1 MTHLLACA
9 VLLNSL
15 VPSAAAQP
23 TAEALSQTAAA
34 AAPDTPVQVL
44 LSGPALLEQPL
55 RGFYLEMRGG
65 PGYALRGTQLPADPT
80 FPQLGGV
87 DEALGQS
94 AFVNLAAGYE
104 LSHWVALQGILGAEA
119 ISGRREDRVRGLGLV
134 YGGLGLRFA
143 AQVASRWQVSLAPH
157 ILLARA
163 STAVDPPQAG
173 LGLLASVGADYFVH
187 VRHFSLGVDL
197 QVLVPLK
204 PLRATVGLAPHVRYT
219 F

>member
-1 MTHLLACA
+1 
-9 VLLNSL
+9 
-15 VPSAAAQP
+15 
-23 TAEALSQTAAA
+23 
-34 AAPDTPVQVL
+34 
-44 LSGPALLEQPL
+44 
-55 RGFYLEMRGG
+55 MRGG
-65 PGYALRGTQLPADPT
+65 AGYALHGAPLPPDPS

-87 DEALGQS
+87 DESLGQS
-94 AFVNLAAGYE
+94 AFANLSLGYE
-104 LSHWVALQGILGAEA
+104 LSHWVALQGLLGGEA
-119 ISGRREDRVRGLGLV
+119 ISGRRDDRVRGLGLA

-163 STAVDPPQAG
+163 STAVEAPQVG

-187 VRHFSLGVDL
+187 VRHFSVGVDL
-197 QVLVPLK
+197 QALVPLK